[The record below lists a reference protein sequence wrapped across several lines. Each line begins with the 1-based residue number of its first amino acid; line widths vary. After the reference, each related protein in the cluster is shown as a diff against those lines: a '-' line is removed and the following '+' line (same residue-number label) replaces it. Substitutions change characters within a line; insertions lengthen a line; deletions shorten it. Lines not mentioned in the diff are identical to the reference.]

1 MKKMEELKSTQKL
14 SKLSTLLKYS
24 SSLLFLHKYTDGET
38 KSKKEEE
45 EEDKDSFEMIKIS
58 KTFGNWRDFENRAYR
73 EPSISVNR

>member
-24 SSLLFLHKYTDGET
+24 SSLFLHKYTDGET
-38 KSKKEEE
+38 KSKKGEE